1 MGNNTQ
7 GVKGVRATA
16 YDEMCAYDKL
26 PLSMRKLLREAP
38 ISFSAP
44 QALKV
49 GSRPCYRNNPKKRAE
64 DFKNSV
70 GRYMADGQGSTRNIY
85 GPTHPQAAPQHT
97 GG

>member
-7 GVKGVRATA
+7 GVKGIPSTPET
-16 YDEMCAYDKL
+16 EMAAYDKL

-38 ISFSAP
+38 MSFSAP

-70 GRYMADGQGSTRNIY
+70 GRHMADGQGSTRDIY
-85 GPTHPQAAPQHT
+85 GPTHPQAAP
-97 GG
+97 